1 MIHCVKLQVYKG
13 SEVIFMQIGFIGIGN
28 MGEAILRGA
37 LRGGLVLPSRVSAY
51 DPNTAKLNL
60 LQQELG
66 VVAAADA
73 EQLVAGSDI
82 ILLAVKPNVCAS
94 VLSRLAEPLA
104 GKALISIA
112 AGWSQQR
119 LANLLPDSVRV
130 LRVMPNTP
138 ALVGCGMSVFEC
150 GDTLS
155 ADEKTFAEKLFASI
169 GHVTSVE
176 SRLMDAVT
184 AVSGSGPAYVY
195 MFIEALADGGVREGL
210 PRALAYELAAQTV
223 CGGAEMVLQ
232 TAAHPGVL
240 KDNVCSPGGTTIE
253 AVAALEEKGMRSA
266 VLEAVRV
273 CAVKSALMSK

>member
-1 MIHCVKLQVYKG
+1 
-13 SEVIFMQIGFIGIGN
+13 MQIGFIGIGN

-37 LRGGLVLPSRVSAY
+37 LHGGLVLPSQVSAY

-60 LQQELG
+60 LKQELG
-66 VVAAADA
+66 IVATVDA
-73 EQLVAGSDI
+73 KQLVTNSDI

-94 VLSRLAEPLA
+94 ILSRHAETLS

-119 LANLLPDSVRV
+119 LTSLLPSSVRV

-138 ALVGCGMSVFEC
+138 SLIGRGMSVFEC

-155 ADEKTFAEKLFASI
+155 VDEKRFAKELFASI
-169 GHVTSVE
+169 GRVTSVDPH
-176 SRLMDAVT
+176 LMDAVT

-195 MFIEALADGGVREGL
+195 MFIEALADGGVRAGL
-210 PRALAYELAAQTV
+210 SRALAYELAAQTV
-223 CGGAEMVLQ
+223 SGSAEMVLQ
-232 TAAHPGVL
+232 TTAHPGAL

-253 AVAALEEKGMRSA
+253 AVAALEEKGLRSA

-273 CAVKSALMSK
+273 CAERSACLSK